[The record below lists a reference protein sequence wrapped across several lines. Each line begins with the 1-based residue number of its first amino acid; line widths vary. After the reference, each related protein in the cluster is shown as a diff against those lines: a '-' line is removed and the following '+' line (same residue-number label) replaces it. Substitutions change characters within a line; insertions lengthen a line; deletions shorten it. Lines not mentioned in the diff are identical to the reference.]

1 MEMFSNTITK
11 EDRRYQVS
19 WPWRT
24 QNQNLSEKYE
34 LSLGSLKTQMKGFE
48 KDRDL
53 RQRYDEI
60 IKDQLSKGVIEKA
73 EEKNGNRKHYIPHH
87 AIATP
92 EKSTIKVRV
101 VYDAPAKTKAKKMP
115 TSRSS
120 DFGRSL
126 WFGTEI
132 QIKRIG
138 IIADIEKAFLQVR
151 LHQGD
156 RHITRFL
163 WLKDINGKVTD
174 DNMQIY

>member
-24 QNQNLSEKYE
+24 QNQNLYEKYE
-34 LSLGSLKTQMKGFE
+34 LLLGSLKTQMKGFE
-48 KDRDL
+48 KDRNL

-87 AIATP
+87 AITTP

-101 VYDAPAKTKAKKMP
+101 VYDASAKTKTKK
-115 TSRSS
+115 
-120 DFGRSL
+120 
-126 WFGTEI
+126 
-132 QIKRIG
+132 KC
-138 IIADIEKAFLQVR
+138 
-151 LHQGD
+151 LHPGPVILED
-156 RHITRFL
+156 LCGLVLRFR
-163 WLKDINGKVTD
+163 
-174 DNMQIY
+174 